1 MSRFDVAIV
10 GGGPAGLAAALV
22 LGRMRRR
29 VLLLDADDPAHAPSE
44 GVRGLFGHDGTPP
57 LELRQIAREQL
68 RPYDSVTVRM
78 VAAEA
83 VRKTPSGFTVLAD
96 GEEDSA
102 GVLLLCTGVRYELPP
117 IEGAAEV
124 WARGV
129 FHCPY
134 CHGWEVRDRPLA
146 AYGADAAG
154 LALMLTSLS
163 DDVVLLTNGD
173 SNLDL
178 VDASELEAAGVV
190 IRDDP
195 VARLESEDGRLARI
209 RFADGSSDD
218 RAGLF
223 YAPEFTPSPLP
234 ALLGC
239 ELDEKGSM
247 VIDEDGRTSVPG
259 VFGAGDAT
267 VGKAAV
273 VLAAAAGS
281 RAAYAINA
289 GLAHGTLPRGRG
301 SHTDRRRTMT
311 ATTNPNR
318 ALWENGDFTQI
329 AATMR
334 QSVEPQT

>member
-44 GVRGLFGHDGTPP
+44 GVQGLFGHDGTPP
-57 LELRQIAREQL
+57 FELRRIAREQL
-68 RPYDSVTVRM
+68 RPYESVTVRM

-83 VRKTPSGFTVLAD
+83 VRKTPDGFSVLAD
-96 GEEDSA
+96 REEDSA

-154 LALMLTSLS
+154 LALLLTSLS

-173 SNLDL
+173 SNLESD
-178 VDASELEAAGVV
+178 DASELEAAGVV

-195 VARLESEDGRLARI
+195 VARLESKGGRLARI

-223 YAPEFTPSPLP
+223 FAPEFTPSPLP
-234 ALLGC
+234 AQLGC

-247 VIDEDGRTSVPG
+247 VIDDDGRTSVPA

-289 GLAHGTLPRGRG
+289 GMAHGALPGGG
-301 SHTDRRRTMT
+301 SRTSS
-311 ATTNPNR
+311 AIPVISN
-318 ALWENGDFTQI
+318 
-329 AATMR
+329 
-334 QSVEPQT
+334 V

>member
-44 GVRGLFGHDGTPP
+44 GVHGLFGHDGTPP
-57 LELRQIAREQL
+57 LELRRIAREQL

-83 VRKTPSGFTVLAD
+83 VRKAPGGFSVLAD

-117 IEGAAEV
+117 IEGAAEA

-154 LALMLTSLS
+154 LALLLTSLS

-173 SNLDL
+173 SNLESD
-178 VDASELEAAGVV
+178 DASELEAAGVV

-223 YAPEFTPSPLP
+223 YAPRFTPSPAAGP
-234 ALLGC
+234 ARLRARREGL
-239 ELDEKGSM
+239 M
-247 VIDEDGRTSVPG
+247 VIDDDGRTSVPG

-289 GLAHGTLPRGRG
+289 GLAHGTLPGGGSRTSSALPVISNWVIDLAPDKGAVQTGEGR
-301 SHTDRRRTMT
+301 
-311 ATTNPNR
+311 
-318 ALWENGDFTQI
+318 
-329 AATMR
+329 
-334 QSVEPQT
+334 